1 MTHHRDSQGAEIAGL
16 GDGSLKETS
25 VHERIDTVII
35 GGGHA
40 GLTMSYFL
48 SQRGVDHVVLE
59 RGRVAE
65 RWISERWDSF
75 HFQFPNSTIELPGYK
90 YQSEDPDGFVPGR
103 EIIRFIQEYADFIKA
118 PVISGVDVTTLE
130 SSSNSTSYLLR
141 TNAGAIEANNVVLAT
156 GQRQRGVI
164 PFFSSDVPN
173 DIRQLHS
180 SAYRNAGELPPGAV
194 LVVGS
199 GASGFQIA
207 EDLHQNGRQVYICVG
222 RHRRLARRYR
232 GRDYAWWALAL
243 GHYEHTRPDI
253 MATSRTAAS
262 IPPGPLLTGVN
273 GGYEADF
280 RELAWKGIV
289 LLGRLKAVKGG
300 TLALAPDLED
310 NLTKGDESLA
320 NFKKSVDDYI
330 AKHKLD
336 VPEESAPA
344 NSPPELKGRSS
355 APILELDLRAAGIT
369 SIIWAT
375 GFGNDYDW
383 LKLPLLDERG
393 EPMHERG
400 VTQFP
405 GIYFLGLRWLYK
417 RKSGFLSFGGPA
429 EDAAY
434 LAERIAVRQNGGSS

>member
-1 MTHHRDSQGAEIAGL
+1 MNE
-16 GDGSLKETS
+16 K
-25 VHERIDTVII
+25 IDTVII

-48 SQRGVDHVVLE
+48 SQRGLE
-59 RGRVAE
+59 HLILDRGRVAE

-75 HFQFPNSTIELPGYK
+75 YFQFPNSTIELPGYK
-90 YQSEDPDGFVPGR
+90 YQYEDPDGFVPGR
-103 EIIRFIQEYADFIKA
+103 EIVRFIQEYANFIKA
-118 PVISGVDVTTLE
+118 PVRCGVEVTALE
-130 SSSNSTSYLLR
+130 FSSNSTRYLLR
-141 TNAGAIEANNVVLAT
+141 TNVGDIEANNVVLAT
-156 GQRQRGVI
+156 GQREKGII
-164 PFFSSDVPN
+164 PPFSSDVPD

-180 SAYRNAGELPPGAV
+180 SGYRNSGDLPPGAV

-207 EDLHQNGRQVYICVG
+207 EDLHHNSRKVYICVG

-243 GHYEHTRPDI
+243 GHYEHRRPDI
-253 MATSRTAAS
+253 MASQNGAS

-280 RELAWKGIV
+280 RELASKGIV
-289 LLGRLKAVKGG
+289 LLGRLKAVKGAR
-300 TLALAPDLED
+300 LALAPDLEE
-310 NLTKGDESLA
+310 NLAKGYEWLA
-320 NFKKSVDDYI
+320 NYKKSVDDYI
-330 AKHKLD
+330 AKNKLNI
-336 VPEESAPA
+336 PEESTPV
-344 NSPPELKGRSS
+344 NSSPSQEGRAST
-355 APILELDLRAAGIT
+355 PILELDLRAAGIT

-393 EPMHERG
+393 EPLHERG
-400 VTQFP
+400 VTEFP

-429 EDAAY
+429 EDATY
-434 LAERIAVRQNGGSS
+434 LAEQIAARQSESPSRSF

>member
-1 MTHHRDSQGAEIAGL
+1 VNE
-16 GDGSLKETS
+16 K
-25 VHERIDTVII
+25 IDTVII

-40 GLTMSYFL
+40 GLTMSFFL
-48 SQRGVDHVVLE
+48 TQRGLEHVILD

-65 RWISERWDSF
+65 RWRSERWDSF
-75 HFQFPNSTIELPGYK
+75 CFQFPNSTIELPGYK

-103 EIIRFIQEYADFIKA
+103 EIVRFIQEYANFIKA
-118 PVISGVDVTTLE
+118 PVRCGADVTALE
-130 SSSNSTSYLLR
+130 FSSNSTRYLLR
-141 TNAGAIEANNVVLAT
+141 TNLGTIEASNVVLAT
-156 GQRQRGVI
+156 GQRQKGII
-164 PFFSSDVPN
+164 PPFSSDVPN

-180 SAYRNAGELPPGAV
+180 SGYRNASELPRGAV

-232 GRDYAWWALAL
+232 GRDYAWWALAMGL
-243 GHYEHTRPDI
+243 YEHRRPDLTT
-253 MATSRTAAS
+253 TSQNAAS

-273 GGYEADF
+273 GGYDADF
-280 RELAWKGIV
+280 RELASKGVV
-289 LLGRLKAVKGG
+289 LMGRLKAVRGA

-310 NLTKGDESLA
+310 NLAKGEEWLA

-330 AKHKLD
+330 AKNKMD
-336 VPEESAPA
+336 FPTESSPRPERSASAPV
-344 NSPPELKGRSS
+344 
-355 APILELDLRAAGIT
+355 LELDLKAEGIN
-369 SIIWAT
+369 SIVWAT
-375 GFGNDYDW
+375 GFGNDNAW
-383 LKLPLLDERG
+383 LKLPLLDDHK
-393 EPMHERG
+393 EPVHERG

-417 RKSGFLSFGGPA
+417 QKSSFLSFGGPA

-434 LAERIAVRQNGGSS
+434 LAEEIAVRQNGIRAGRLNSIGFGEFRR